1 MMMKQRKIAS
11 GEYEF
16 SCSNTPPY
24 PISLFSTRMH
34 KHQNNRHRLANHNPP
49 LAVDDCGD
57 IAIDP
62 AIIKALDMMIK
73 SPAASPTVMPGFM
86 KSPVAHGLEDGQV
99 DENAENALSD
109 RSFISL
115 CLLVTCSKLISIS
128 KDQSISDGVVVKA
141 QNLLAIVICNLLKID

>member
-1 MMMKQRKIAS
+1 MEHKIPIITKKIWSLIVFMLKKGISKTKLSQNLSMMMKQRKIAS

-99 DENAENALSD
+99 DENAEK
-109 RSFISL
+109 FIRRL
-115 CLLVTCSKLISIS
+115 YNNMRVEMT
-128 KDQSISDGVVVKA
+128 
-141 QNLLAIVICNLLKID
+141 N